1 MRHLSFAYGQTLALP
16 EVVGRSLSSS
26 YMPKEG
32 RAHAQFLDTIAAWH
46 QTWAAIDGTV
56 TLKYVTN
63 LYLSEKVVPALANE
77 WGKGT
82 NFLVSEAHRVRLQYR
97 WSQR

>member
-1 MRHLSFAYGQTLALP
+1 MRHLSFAYGQTLALA

-63 LYLSEKVVPALANE
+63 LYLSEKVSVVGLD
-77 WGKGT
+77 
-82 NFLVSEAHRVRLQYR
+82 SE
-97 WSQR
+97 